1 MEEKQAIDEGRATSV
16 ARSAYKPEKQSKY
29 ISIRSGVSSSQGD
42 ARRVLLS
49 LPRVKWLDR
58 QPDYMPW
65 PPLEE
70 PKPKPKIVTGFRP
83 APYAFKPH
91 LRNDKLSLMQQ
102 HAWELHLSGK
112 TNVQIG
118 VEMNKSTN
126 AVGKLLVQA
135 RLKLGINLK

>member
-1 MEEKQAIDEGRATSV
+1 MEEKQAIDEGRATCV
-16 ARSAYKPEKQSKY
+16 ARSSYKPEKQSKY

-83 APYAFKPH
+83 APYTLKPH

-102 HAWELHLSGK
+102 HAWDLHLSGK

-126 AVGKLLVQA
+126 AVGKLLGQA
-135 RLKLGINLK
+135 REKLGIILK